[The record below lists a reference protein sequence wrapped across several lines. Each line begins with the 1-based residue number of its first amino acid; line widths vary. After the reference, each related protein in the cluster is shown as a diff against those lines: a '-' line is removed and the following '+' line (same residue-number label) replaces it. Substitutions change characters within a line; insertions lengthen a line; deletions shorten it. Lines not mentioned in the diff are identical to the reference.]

1 LELLDRLKRLR
12 VLTFPLP
19 FIPMGAL
26 RRRDFTILDR
36 MLDDPLRL
44 EFILKALIK
53 SFEEAKAF
61 SYLITRKVE
70 NFVVK
75 RLIRYIAVS
84 SFNLVLK
91 RYKEKLGSL
100 VEQYGEFRERVRE
113 DINRAVISLKIDK
126 DDEAGIH

>member
-1 LELLDRLKRLR
+1 
-12 VLTFPLP
+12 
-19 FIPMGAL
+19 
-26 RRRDFTILDR
+26 
-36 MLDDPLRL
+36 
-44 EFILKALIK
+44 
-53 SFEEAKAF
+53 
-61 SYLITRKVE
+61 VE